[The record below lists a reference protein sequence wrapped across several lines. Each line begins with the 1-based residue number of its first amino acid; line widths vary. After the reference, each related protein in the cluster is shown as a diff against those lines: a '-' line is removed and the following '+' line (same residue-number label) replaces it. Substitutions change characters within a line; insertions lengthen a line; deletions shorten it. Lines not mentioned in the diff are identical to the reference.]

1 MAAISVMSAHLVS
14 MTDDTLV
21 RANMA
26 ALADSAVE
34 QLVCCYQLTSYTP
47 ANQSAIIR
55 VSAVTPVRSFQIKK
69 AFWPMVSVQYRHTRL
84 TACPAPSCSN
94 SRGQPCFNSSGNVL
108 GVVAVRQVVIIQ
120 KLRLSIVL

>member
-69 AFWPMVSVQYRHTRL
+69 PSGRWLVSNIVTLASLPARL
-84 TACPAPSCSN
+84 HPAPTHAG
-94 SRGQPCFNSSGNVL
+94 SR
-108 GVVAVRQVVIIQ
+108 A
-120 KLRLSIVL
+120 SIHLEMYWV